1 MIKKIYIAA
10 PLFNEKEIAVI
21 EKIKKCLSELNIN
34 FYSPKDEFQFKKGD
48 PSENAKQC
56 YNSNINAMNTCS
68 HMIAVI
74 DDFDPGT
81 VFEIGYFIGFSKPV
95 IAYSDIKGRG
105 LNLMLAQ
112 ACIDFANNKNELKNT
127 LTNIIENKHEKQK
140 YTGEQ
145 V

>member
-1 MIKKIYIAA
+1 MIKKVYIAA

-21 EKIKKCLSELNIN
+21 EKIKKCLNDLNIN
-34 FYSPKDEFQFKKGD
+34 FYSPKDEFKFKKGD
-48 PSENAKQC
+48 SFESARQC
-56 YNSNINAMNTCS
+56 YYSNINAMNTCS

-81 VFEIGYFIGFSKPV
+81 IFEIGYFVGFSKPV
-95 IAYSDIKGRG
+95 IAYSNVKGRG

-112 ACIDFANNKNELKNT
+112 ACVGFANNEDELKNT
-127 LTNIIENKHEKQK
+127 LTNIIENKHEDQK